1 MDQDRY
7 SSLERKTAARQNERE
22 QSSPKHKPARRKK
35 RRWIYAFFAALALE
49 IKQTK
54 EKAAAQKAQRS
65 AEAEKKKALQLEK
78 TSHRVKRE
86 KPRIMLEADKPAE
99 KAKQPERIPVPA
111 RPATEE
117 DDFAYFLN
125 YMSDETPEPE
135 SEDTQSAAVLDIQE
149 AENEDFLNLAMFD
162 LPDAVPEEPAS
173 SEVFDTQEA
182 ENEDFLNLAMFDLP
196 EAAPEDSAS
205 SGVYDAPEQ
214 ETEVPLEVSSENTE
228 ADDFDSLLSSLLP
241 FLEDTEV
248 EASSDIEPDNEDMA
262 APAAAEPQP
271 ATPAELPS
279 TEADNV
285 TKVAPRRRKVDKKT
299 WIVAVIIFCA
309 IMLATLAFLGI
320 RSATA
325 ANDFKKLSQQI
336 SEKEAE
342 LPATAPK
349 EENPVI
355 ESGDEAEETNPE
367 ATEPVVK
374 TILPKYA
381 DLVVQ
386 NPELFGWVRIED
398 TVLDYPVMRSTMDN
412 EKYLY
417 ANFEGKY
424 SFAGTPFADNKC
436 SYDSDNLVIYGHN
449 IKDGSMF
456 RSLFKYEK
464 EAYWKKHPTIMY
476 SDLYEDYEYEVMAV
490 FYDRIYKK
498 TEDVFKFYQFI
509 DAENEA
515 EFDYAVS
522 QLKSKSLYDT
532 GVDAEYGDQLI
543 TLVTCAYHVQNGRF
557 VVVARRK

>member
-1 MDQDRY
+1 MDHDKY
-7 SSLERKTAARQNERE
+7 SELERKTATRQKERE
-22 QSSPKHKPARRKK
+22 QSVPKRKPARKKK
-35 RRWIYAFFAALALE
+35 RRWLYAFFAALALE
-49 IKQTK
+49 IRQAK
-54 EKAAAQKAQRS
+54 EKSAAQKAQRS
-65 AEAEKKKALQLEK
+65 AEAEEK
-78 TSHRVKRE
+78 QTMKRE
-86 KPRIMLEADKPAE
+86 KAARGARREKPSIILDTDQPAE
-99 KAKQPERIPVPA
+99 KAKQPERIPEPVH
-111 RPATEE
+111 PATEE

-125 YMSDETPEPE
+125 YMADETPEPE
-135 SEDTQSAAVLDIQE
+135 AEDTQSAAALDVQE
-149 AENEDFLNLAMFD
+149 TETEDFLNIAMFD
-162 LPDAVPEEPAS
+162 DPETETEEPAS
-173 SEVFDTQEA
+173 SVVFDV
-182 ENEDFLNLAMFDLP
+182 P
-196 EAAPEDSAS
+196 EPEPEIPLDAPPEDA
-205 SGVYDAPEQ
+205 
-214 ETEVPLEVSSENTE
+214 EV
-228 ADDFDSLLSSLLP
+228 DDFDSLLSSLLP
-241 FLEDTEV
+241 LLADTEA
-248 EASSDIEPDNEDMA
+248 EASQDDVLDEVDAAAPVDPV
-262 APAAAEPQP
+262 APAAPVAEEPQLAVP
-271 ATPAELPS
+271 AQLP
-279 TEADNV
+279 TADADD
-285 TKVAPRRRKVDKKT
+285 TAAAAPRRRKVDKKT

-336 SEKEAE
+336 AEKEAE
-342 LPATAPK
+342 LAATEPK
-349 EENPVI
+349 EQLPVAT
-355 ESGDEAEETNPE
+355 EPMSNDAEQSALEE
-367 ATEPVVK
+367 TEPVVK

-386 NPELFGWVRIED
+386 NPELFGWIRIED

-417 ANFEGKY
+417 ANFEGEY

-436 SYDSDNLVIYGHN
+436 DSDSDNLVIYGHN

-464 EAYWKKHPTIMY
+464 ESYWKKHPTIMY
-476 SDLYEDYEYEVMAV
+476 SDLYEDYEYEVLAV

-532 GVDAEYGDQLI
+532 GVEAQYGDHLI
-543 TLVTCAYHVQNGRF
+543 TLVTCAYHVENGRF